1 MAIEP
6 IHEDR
11 VVRYGC
17 VDQLMSGQHCRIP
30 AFVVPIAAGDP
41 LAGRLFGSKGSEGVA
56 ELCLRLRVAKLGA
69 AQGSAARKEMTCA
82 SLNPGSTRLPCRSIL
97 RVPLW
102 ASLRISLVL
111 PTATMRSAAIA

>member
-69 AQGSAARKEMTCA
+69 AQGSAARKEMHM
-82 SLNPGSTRLPCRSIL
+82 
-97 RVPLW
+97 RVVESGQHAPALQVD
-102 ASLRISLVL
+102 S
-111 PTATMRSAAIA
+111 PRSALG